1 MTSDSVVSI
10 KKPAEVNWTGGVHN
24 LAVRIEFLVTTG
36 LDCTCLEIQPGC
48 GIPNPIHSPRSNQFP
63 SRLEIEE
70 HTLGIPRTVRPLVF
84 LQWRG
89 LTPFK
94 PQCNN
99 QE

>member
-1 MTSDSVVSI
+1 MTSDSVVST

-36 LDCTCLEIQPGC
+36 LDCTGLEIQPGC
-48 GIPNPIHSPRSNQFP
+48 GIPNPIHLPRSNRFP

-70 HTLGIPRTVRPLVF
+70 HTLEIARTVRPLVF
-84 LQWRG
+84 LLRG
-89 LTPFK
+89 GLMPFK
-94 PQCNN
+94 PQRNH